1 MAVLK
6 QSPILCRGHTRPV
19 IDLSFSSKYALD
31 NLLLT
36 ASKDCKAIL
45 RLGDTGDWVGT
56 FLGHQGAVW
65 SCAFDLHANKV
76 ATGSADFSAKIWCVN
91 TGKEL
96 DSIPHDH
103 IVRCVEFNQTD
114 CGSML
119 LTADNS
125 KKISVYDV
133 NCPLSPLSVFVGHEE
148 TIYRVVWCHGDSLV
162 LSVSGDKTIRLWDR
176 RVPRSKSV
184 STYLWAKQFPDPIT
198 DIQLLHLP
206 DCDETPCD
214 ALVACGKSVH
224 CYYFDWRQISL
235 TTTTQAPEPDVTFNL
250 PCTVNTAS
258 RHPFEKFFVCG
269 GEDHYIYRLD
279 LETGEVLETCK
290 GHFGPVH
297 RVKFSANGELFASC
311 SEDGTLRLW
320 QTVVGTDY
328 GLWKLVVPN
337 QTTGDTCTTTQQLH
351 RRRL

>member
-19 IDLSFSSKYALD
+19 IDLSFSSKYAVD

-56 FLGHQGAVW
+56 FLGHDGAVW
-65 SCAFDLHANKV
+65 SCAFDLHADKV

-96 DSIPHDH
+96 NSIPHDH
-103 IVRCVEFNQTD
+103 IVRCVEFNKTD

-125 KKISVYDV
+125 KKISIYDV

-176 RVPRSKSV
+176 RDLCSKPV
-184 STYLWAKQFPDPIT
+184 STYLWSKQKSDPVT
-198 DIQLLHLP
+198 DIQLHMPP
-206 DCDETPCD
+206 DSENLSDI
-214 ALVACGKSVH
+214 LVACGKSVFA
-224 CYYFDWRQISL
+224 YYFDWRKISL
-235 TTTTQAPEPDVTFNL
+235 RTQAPEPDVAFNL
-250 PCTVNTAS
+250 PCSVNTVS
-258 RHPFEKFFVCG
+258 RHPFEEFFVCG
-269 GEDHYIYRLD
+269 GEDHCIYRLE
-279 LETGEVLETCK
+279 LETGEVLARLDS
-290 GHFGPVH
+290 VH
-297 RVKFSANGELFASC
+297 ERVF
-311 SEDGTLRLW
+311 
-320 QTVVGTDY
+320 QVGAWY
-328 GLWKLVVPN
+328 G
-337 QTTGDTCTTTQQLH
+337 
-351 RRRL
+351 